1 MWWKVINQVAHVE
14 NLLKVSVLY
23 RVGHKTGPFLNLDN
37 FAMVSD
43 RKVWYVKSLQILSR
57 KKLLNLHGSVFKYSL
72 PNLHKYSL
80 SLKLHWQ

>member
-1 MWWKVINQVAHVE
+1 VINQVAHVE

-43 RKVWYVKSLQILSR
+43 RKV
-57 KKLLNLHGSVFKYSL
+57 
-72 PNLHKYSL
+72 
-80 SLKLHWQ
+80 